1 MAAGQPT
8 AAVDVTATA
17 EGLPSATAETTQ
29 VAIATEPPGK
39 GTVCALLWNDAN
51 GNGVRDPSETLL
63 AGGQLSMVEI
73 ATGRPVQVYTT
84 DGVSEPH
91 CFNDIPAGQ
100 YTVSSA
106 APAGY
111 NATRAPSTPLEV
123 LAGSTSTLEFGAQAS
138 AGVLQE
144 PPPGPTNQ
152 ALLTSLLFAGGVVFL
167 LLAAGVAGLLLLRR
181 PR

>member
-1 MAAGQPT
+1 
-8 AAVDVTATA
+8 
-17 EGLPSATAETTQ
+17 
-29 VAIATEPPGK
+29 
-39 GTVCALLWNDAN
+39 
-51 GNGVRDPSETLL
+51 
-63 AGGQLSMVEI
+63 MV
-73 ATGRPVQVYTT
+73 VYTT
-84 DGVSEPH
+84 VGVCVPH
-91 CFNDIPAGQ
+91 CFTDIPAGQ

-138 AGVLQE
+138 EGVLQE